1 MKQKEKKNPVL
12 VILVLSLC
20 ANLLLAGAVVGCV
33 QKAQNK
39 PLLQNGTYLENTE
52 ELATTKV
59 FALCDAQE
67 NSGER
72 EFYYYTESPQKV
84 IEQGKCKVSENGVG
98 ILKNKNSAVCGYVIP
113 IMKDGVELVWLSGEE
128 IEMSYHNKAA
138 ILP

>member
-12 VILVLSLC
+12 AILVLSLC
-20 ANLLLAGAVVGCV
+20 ANLLLAGAVVGCL

-39 PLLQNGTYLENTE
+39 PLLQNGTYLERAD
-52 ELATTKV
+52 ELATNKV

-67 NSGER
+67 DDSKK

-84 IEQGKCKVSENGVG
+84 IAQGKCQVSEHGVG
-98 ILKNKNSAVCGYVIP
+98 VLKQENGTVCGYAIP
-113 IMKDGVELVWLSGEE
+113 VMEDRVELVWFSGEE
-128 IEMSYHNKAA
+128 IEMLYHDKWA